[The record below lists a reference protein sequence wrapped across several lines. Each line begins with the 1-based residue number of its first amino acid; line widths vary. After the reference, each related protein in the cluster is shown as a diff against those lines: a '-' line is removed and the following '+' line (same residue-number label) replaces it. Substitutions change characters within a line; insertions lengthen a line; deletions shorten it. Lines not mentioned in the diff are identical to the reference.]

1 MKFGMDYYNDKTPC
15 LAIPTKMF
23 FKSDGIIDI
32 SIINQNASQNIL
44 LNSNYL
50 TDNNDGTYNVALKHL
65 TSKEG
70 ETVDLEVNHS
80 IFTEDQIA
88 LFAPLYQSSIPSSAY
103 DDSLGEKRKK
113 ASIVD
118 YTNPLDEKTN
128 LELGRKQ
135 KFTH

>member
-1 MKFGMDYYNDKTPC
+1 
-15 LAIPTKMF
+15 MF

-88 LFAPLYQSSIPSSAY
+88 LFSPLYQSSIPSSAY
-103 DDSLGEKRKK
+103 DDSLGEKEK
-113 ASIVD
+113 A
-118 YTNPLDEKTN
+118 
-128 LELGRKQ
+128 R
-135 KFTH
+135 

>member
-1 MKFGMDYYNDKTPC
+1 MIIQFFDIKNDNKSHLMKFGMDYYNDKTPC

-88 LFAPLYQSSIPSSAY
+88 LFAPLYQLAYLVALMIP
-103 DDSLGEKRKK
+103 LEKKEKK
-113 ASIVD
+113 H
-118 YTNPLDEKTN
+118 
-128 LELGRKQ
+128 R
-135 KFTH
+135 

>member
-1 MKFGMDYYNDKTPC
+1 MKFGMDYYINDKNT
-15 LAIPTKMF
+15 LSGYTNKMF

-50 TDNNDGTYNVALKHL
+50 TDNDGTYNVALKHL

-70 ETVDLEVNHS
+70 ETLDLEVNHS

-88 LFAPLYQSSIPSSAY
+88 LFHQLYQSSIPSSV
-103 DDSLGEKRKK
+103 DSLEKEKN
-113 ASIVD
+113 AIVNLD
-118 YTNPLDEKTN
+118 YTIR
-128 LELGRKQ
+128 GKQ
-135 KFTH
+135 I